1 MDLISFF
8 KALHVVGFVSWFA
21 GLFYLARL
29 FVYMVEADERPA
41 AERSLLQ
48 AQFTLMSRRLY
59 GIITNPAMMITWLA
73 GLGMLAVDLAG
84 LQPRAYF
91 STGTPGW
98 LHLKLLL
105 LVFLTLY
112 HLRCKQL
119 VAQLEAGQRPFDAWQ
134 LRLFNEVPTL
144 LLVAIAFVAVY
155 GKMGTL
161 NYGYLLLGV
170 AIFVGLVYA
179 GAKAYRRRRMAD
191 Q

>member
-59 GIITNPAMMITWLA
+59 SIITNPAMMITWLA

-191 Q
+191 